1 MSTTPIGL
9 YAQATGK
16 YTTEANGKLGKQDF
30 LKLLVTQ
37 MRYQDPLEPMKDSDF
52 VAQTAQF
59 SSVEQLL
66 DLNKAFSGLQ
76 SVSMIGKS
84 IKAYAADGT
93 VIQGVVTSVDMMADL
108 PALRLANNTLVA
120 MKDIFEVS
128 SGTGA
133 AAGGEVPSGG

>member
-37 MRYQDPLEPMKDSDF
+37 MRYQDPLEPMKDSEF

-76 SVSMIGKS
+76 SVAMIGKS
-84 IKAYAADGT
+84 IKAYAADGS
-93 VIQGVVTSVDMMADL
+93 VITGKVASVNMMADL
-108 PALRLANNTLVA
+108 PSLVLDNNTLVA

-128 SGTGA
+128 A
-133 AAGGEVPSGG
+133 AAEVPAGG